1 MTMSELILKTKEQMG
16 AITGLAPETVSR
28 LDRAEHGWRLG
39 IDMLEHSSIPR
50 TQDLL
55 ASFEVT
61 IDEEGNIQCW
71 RRTGRFVR
79 CQQIEG

>member
-1 MTMSELILKTKEQMG
+1 MNMRELIAKTKEQME
-16 AITGLAPETVSR
+16 AITGLSSETVSR
-28 LDRAEHGWRLG
+28 LDRAESGWNLG

-50 TQDLL
+50 THDLM

-61 IDEEGNIQCW
+61 LDEAGNIQCW

-79 CQQIEG
+79 CQQTES